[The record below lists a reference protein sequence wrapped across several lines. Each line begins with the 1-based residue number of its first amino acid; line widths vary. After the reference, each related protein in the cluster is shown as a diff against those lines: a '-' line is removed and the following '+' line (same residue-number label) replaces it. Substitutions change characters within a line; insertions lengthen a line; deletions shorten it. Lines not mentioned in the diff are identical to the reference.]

1 MIRLGLTKMEKDI
14 LQELVAHLRR
24 VCPNQVRAV
33 ILFGSKARGDSG
45 PASDL
50 DVLLLVQD
58 RNVLDRD
65 PIYDF
70 VLDAEL
76 EHGVDISLSVYNAD
90 DFDRLAAMG
99 APFAANVVRE
109 GETLWPT

>member
-1 MIRLGLTKMEKDI
+1 MEKDI
-14 LQELVAHLRR
+14 LQGLVAHLRY
-24 VCPNQVRAV
+24 VCPDQVRGV
-33 ILFGSKARGDSG
+33 ILFGSKVRGDSG

-58 RNVLDRD
+58 RNRLERD
-65 PIYDF
+65 LIYDF
-70 VLDAEL
+70 ILDTEL

-90 DFDRLAAMG
+90 DFDRLVAMG
-99 APFAANVVRE
+99 APSAASVVRE